1 MIKDIDFKRTEGL
14 AMAVI
19 RKMNDEGSEVWKVC
33 LLNLKDQPIENVIV
47 NSSGYGQK
55 NERQVKTTELR
66 QFFDKIDAK
75 SFVEIE
81 ILTEELLSINNQFW
95 VSYFFEGHLYDKKY
109 IFLAESIQ
117 PDFFTHIPLLNT
129 RGILIR

>member
-14 AMAVI
+14 AMAVV